1 MHPFRIAIPQDQL
14 DDLHRRIDATRWP
27 DELPEVGWSRG
38 VPVGYLKEL
47 AAYWRDSFDWRAAEA
62 ALNAYP
68 QFVDEIDGATVH
80 FLHVRSPEPDATPL
94 LLTHGWPG
102 SVVEF
107 LDVIGPLTDPR
118 AHGGD
123 PSEAFHLVIPSI
135 PGYGFSTPL
144 PEAGWDT
151 TRIARA
157 WAELMRRLGYDR
169 YIAQGGDA
177 GAVISLAL
185 GRTDPEHVWGVHV
198 NMLMTF
204 PSGDPAEMEG
214 LDGTD
219 LARLGKL
226 SRFDAE
232 LSGYMKVQAT
242 RPQTLAYGL
251 NDSPVGQLAWIVEK
265 FAEWTDSR
273 TLPDEA
279 VDRDRLLTIVSIYW
293 LTATAGSSAQYYYEG
308 AEEVRQAATGAVPPP
323 LTVPVG
329 VAVFPHDIF
338 VPIRRFADRDLPT
351 LTHWT
356 EFERGGHFA
365 ALEQPSALVGDIREF
380 TRSLASAT
388 ASATTP
394 TPTKATPTAATTAA

>member
-1 MHPFRIAIPQDQL
+1 MHPFRIAIPQAQL
-14 DDLHRRIDATRWP
+14 DDLHRRIEATRWP

-47 AAYWRDSFDWRAAEA
+47 AEYWRTSFDWRVAEA

-68 QFVDEIDGATVH
+68 QFVDEIDGAPVH
-80 FLHVRSPEPDATPL
+80 FLHVRSPEPDATAL

-102 SVVEF
+102 SVAEF

-151 TRIARA
+151 GRIARA

-185 GRTDPEHVWGVHV
+185 ARTDPEHMLGVHV

-226 SRFDAE
+226 SRFEAE
-232 LSGYMKVQAT
+232 LSGYMKTQAT

-265 FAEWTDSR
+265 FAEWTDSKE
-273 TLPDEA
+273 LPEEA

-308 AEEVRQAATGAVPPP
+308 AEEVRQAASGAVPPP

-351 LTHWT
+351 ITHWT
-356 EFERGGHFA
+356 EFEHGGHFA
-365 ALEQPSALVGDIREF
+365 ALEQPSALAGDIRAF
-380 TRSLASAT
+380 ARSLVSE
-388 ASATTP
+388 
-394 TPTKATPTAATTAA
+394 TAAA